1 MTSNLLL
8 IILMVVAIA
17 YWLNAIRS
25 KEIARE
31 AGKHACKKYDVS
43 FLDDTVVIE
52 KLRLRRNSQGQLAFY
67 RQYSFEFTSDGDN
80 RYKAMILMLGDRVK
94 NIDMGVYRNIKE

>member
-8 IILMVVAIA
+8 IILMIAASA

-25 KEIARE
+25 KEIARD
-31 AGKHACKKYDVS
+31 AGKRACDKYDVS
-43 FLDDTVVIE
+43 FLDDTVVIISV
-52 KLRLRRNSQGQLAFY
+52 RLRRNSQGQLSFY

-80 RYKAMILMLGDRVK
+80 RYTATITMLGDRVK
-94 NIDMGVYRNIKE
+94 KIDMGVYRNIED